1 MGEKNVSL
9 KDDSVD
15 NTVIGDQL
23 DQFIDERIVLN
34 VGGIKYETYRSTLTA
49 HPKTFLG
56 TMFHPRNQAMLH
68 PVNGN
73 EYFIDRNGHAFHYI
87 MEYYRTGNIVWRPS
101 PELPFEN
108 TTSNSSTTTIS
119 SINSV
124 NNNGTHADHNNAIV
138 PTGAL
143 AALSGIINNGS
154 TSTPTQPST
163 SNNTNNNIN
172 NNINNQVLRR
182 RHPCSHSSSPPI
194 YPPYTSLPELEQEF
208 SYFGIPFT
216 SPLPIAQKAGGALL
230 DEFTYS
236 IEDLICTAIAKLIDR
251 VSITFFRDGSP
262 MECFLIQSMQAQCS
276 NRSCSSINCSGYN
289 RRCNNCNNCNG
300 GGAKLIEFSL
310 NGYCIV
316 NHFYEDIRKY
326 LETVFPNMVFRLEF
340 GSNYKSITMS
350 MSGLFTRNA
359 IQKYSKIG
367 KLSNNFEED

>member
-1 MGEKNVSL
+1 
-9 KDDSVD
+9 
-15 NTVIGDQL
+15 
-23 DQFIDERIVLN
+23 
-34 VGGIKYETYRSTLTA
+34 
-49 HPKTFLG
+49 
-56 TMFHPRNQAMLH
+56 MFHPRNQAMLH

-101 PELPFEN
+101 PDLPFEN
-108 TTSNSSTTTIS
+108 AASSSNSSTTS
-119 SINSV
+119 VNSV
-124 NNNGTHADHNNAIV
+124 NNNGTHADHNNATV

-143 AALSGIINNGS
+143 AALSGVLINNNGS
-154 TSTPTQPST
+154 VTTPTQTST
-163 SNNTNNNIN
+163 TTTTTNNNN
-172 NNINNQVLRR
+172 NNNNNQVIRR
-182 RHPCSHSSSPPI
+182 RHHCSHSSSPPI

-230 DEFTYS
+230 DEFAYS

-262 MECFLIQSMQAQCS
+262 MDCFLIQSIQSQSPCS
-276 NRSCSSINCSGYN
+276 NRSTSTNNCSSCN

-326 LETVFPNMVFRLEF
+326 LENVFPNMVFRLEF
-340 GSNYKSITMS
+340 GNNYKSITMS

-367 KLSNNFEED
+367 KLNNSFEED